1 MQTLACNH
9 LNIPGACKQGFSPL
23 RQNQRTPSDMHA
35 MSNTKGDSCGLRTQL
50 AAWQTNLQCTR
61 LTVHQHTCA
70 DTTANSTHTHTHT
83 HTHTM
88 LYKFST
94 RQASL
99 QKQVVLT
106 LEPGQVQDCL
116 LHFCHSLIHVQ
127 CMQVHLEC
135 VAHLCVSAK
144 GTTNPQLLAFQHH
157 TTSKQVFSGLLGV
170 DPEHGKYRRWC
181 SMQDVGQ
188 CYHHL

>member
-1 MQTLACNH
+1 MPDSWQDLRPVHRAMQTLACNH

-83 HTHTM
+83 HTHTQCCTSSA
-88 LYKFST
+88 LGKHHYRS
-94 RQASL
+94 RW
-99 QKQVVLT
+99 
-106 LEPGQVQDCL
+106 CL
-116 LHFCHSLIHVQ
+116 
-127 CMQVHLEC
+127 HLN
-135 VAHLCVSAK
+135 LDRSRI
-144 GTTNPQLLAFQHH
+144 
-157 TTSKQVFSGLLGV
+157 VFSISATASSTCSACRSTLNVLLTSAFLQRA
-170 DPEHGKYRRWC
+170 PQTLN
-181 SMQDVGQ
+181 S
-188 CYHHL
+188 